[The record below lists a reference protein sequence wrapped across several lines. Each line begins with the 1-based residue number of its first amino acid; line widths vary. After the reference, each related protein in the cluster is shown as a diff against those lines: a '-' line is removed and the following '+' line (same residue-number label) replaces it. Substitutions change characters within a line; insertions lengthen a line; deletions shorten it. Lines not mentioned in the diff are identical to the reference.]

1 MVSVGLAPRLDSAGK
16 QICEL
21 CPVRLSRAKGK
32 LHVHGPGHICTR
44 CYNLRRDSAAASA
57 TTPLPTAAKRS
68 RKRRAQSHPGERTS
82 SRRVTPPQPAPG
94 RLRVRAIKAVV
105 RGQKKQNQEKEAAIT
120 ALLDAAH
127 ARRVAAMALEQL
139 GAAGVLSS
147 SSSSAA
153 AASSSSSSHPNMK

>member
-1 MVSVGLAPRLDSAGK
+1 MATNGAGPRRDTDGQ

-21 CPVRLSRAKGK
+21 CPARISRVK
-32 LHVHGPGHICTR
+32 HHRPHGLGRACQKHAIIKSASSAFVS
-44 CYNLRRDSAAASA
+44 DSDGAAASA
-57 TTPLPTAAKRS
+57 SASTASRPQ
-68 RKRRAQSHPGERTS
+68 RKRRRAESDPGEQSEHT
-82 SRRVTPPQPAPG
+82 PG

-105 RGQKKQNQEKEAAIT
+105 RDKKKQKQEKEAAIT

-139 GAAGVLSS
+139 GVVGVLSS

-153 AASSSSSSHPNMK
+153 AASSSSSNNQ